1 MNSIVKEKRYISE
14 RLGVPYESLSQ
25 SYLRAETNINIQ
37 TSKIDFTL
45 QRNKATSTYVTERLL
60 DLNDEFV
67 ITHFFVGLKSVDTSW
82 DGSGVPLDPTDEQH
96 LVAPVDTFECASK
109 YFNSS
114 CKAIYNGNL
123 NFTIDRT
130 EFIPEY
136 PVSAFRRVPFQQ
148 LQRVF
153 DSDGSQVY
161 AGTNGFTNGLY
172 GFANSEPTLIN
183 GRQTLDLSIDLGD
196 SIQVSPTEGIYG
208 AGFEDSPINRNK
220 QYVVF
225 EARGYLVT
233 NAK

>member
-67 ITHFFVGLKSVDTSW
+67 ITHFFVGLKSVPFTDPATE
-82 DGSGVPLDPTDEQH
+82 PTDEQH
-96 LVAPVDTFECASK
+96 LRSVVDTFENVTI
-109 YFNSS
+109 YNSGTTTNVG
-114 CKAIYNGNL
+114 AVYNGNL

-130 EFIPEY
+130 EFVPEF
-136 PVSAFRRVPFQQ
+136 PVEAFRRVPFQQ
-148 LQRVF
+148 LQ
-153 DSDGSQVY
+153 SY
-161 AGTNGFTNGLY
+161 ATGGTTYTIGKNGFTNGLY

-183 GRQTLDLSIDLGD
+183 GRQTLDLSIDLNE
-196 SIQVSPTEGIYG
+196 SILLSPT
-208 AGFEDSPINRNK
+208 AGVDSAK
-220 QYVVF
+220 QYAVF
-225 EARGYLVT
+225 EARGYLVVNT
-233 NAK
+233 K

>member
-25 SYLRAETNINIQ
+25 SYLRAETNVNVQ

-67 ITHFFVGLKSVDTSW
+67 ITHFFVGIRSAETDAEDSIQTT
-82 DGSGVPLDPTDEQH
+82 PPTDEQH
-96 LVAPVDTFECASK
+96 LRSVVDTFANPSI
-109 YFNSS
+109 YDLSISS
-114 CKAIYNGNL
+114 IYNGNL

-130 EFIPEY
+130 EFIPQF
-136 PVSAFRRVPFQQ
+136 PVDSFRRVPFQQ
-148 LQRVF
+148 LQQYT
-153 DSDGSQVY
+153 DSQDNEQLHGK
-161 AGTNGFTNGLY
+161 NGFTNGLY

-183 GRQTLDLSIDLGD
+183 GRQTLDLSIDLGQ
-196 SIQVSPTEGIYG
+196 SIQLSPTNGTG
-208 AGFEDSPINRNK
+208 GGDFFSLTA
-220 QYVVF
+220 QYAVF
-225 EARGYLVT
+225 EARGYLVV